1 MRAGWLTDRAPLR
14 TSTALCSSIF
24 RPEIEKL
31 LTQSGDVK
39 HTYADI
45 SRMKAMLDWQPEMP
59 IEEGLQ
65 VFADWVTD
73 YYADRPVLEV

>member
-1 MRAGWLTDRAPLR
+1 MGIT
-14 TSTALCSSIF
+14 
-24 RPEIEKL
+24 PEIEQL
-31 LTQSGDVK
+31 PEQPGDAK
-39 HTYADI
+39 RIYADV
-45 SRMKAMLDWQPEMP
+45 SKAKALLDWQPETP